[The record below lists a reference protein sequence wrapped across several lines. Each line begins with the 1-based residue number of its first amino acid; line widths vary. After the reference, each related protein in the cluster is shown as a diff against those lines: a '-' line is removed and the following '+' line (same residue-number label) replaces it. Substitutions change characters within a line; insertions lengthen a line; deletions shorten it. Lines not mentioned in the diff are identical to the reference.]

1 MARLEGTTINDRYEV
16 TTFLGRGGMA
26 EVYKAHDRHTG
37 RDVALKFLRDDLAED
52 RVFLRRFRREAQ
64 VLEQL
69 RHPNIM
75 AYYGFEESGDKAFI
89 VVEYVDGETLRRKLR
104 RLKSPLTIGQALS
117 ILKPVCEAL
126 EYAHSLDIY
135 HCDIKPANIMIQG
148 DGRVVLTDFS
158 IARMTGAATAT
169 SLTPGTPAYMAPEQC
184 RGQEVSAQTD
194 IYSLAVTLFEMITL
208 ERPFKGDT
216 ATIRGSANERIR
228 WEQIRRPAPSP
239 RVFNPDVPLTVA
251 RQIRIALSKK
261 PSARHASAMQFFQS
275 LLVPGVVTIDY
286 DWHWEALESRGP
298 DERLDEAETPST

>member
-1 MARLEGTTINDRYEV
+1 MPRLEGKIVNDRYQV
-16 TTFLGRGGMA
+16 STFLGRGGMA
-26 EVYKAHDRHTG
+26 DVYRARDRKTG
-37 RDVALKFLRDDLAED
+37 REVALKFLRDDLAED

-69 RHPNIM
+69 QHPNIM
-75 AYYGFEESGDKAFI
+75 AYYGFEESGDMAFI

-117 ILKPVCEAL
+117 ILKPISEAL

-148 DGRVVLTDFS
+148 DGRVVLTDFG
-158 IARMTGAATAT
+158 IARMTGVATAT

-184 RGQEVSAQTD
+184 RGQDVSAQTD

-239 RVFNPDVPLTVA
+239 RVFNPDIPLTVA
-251 RQIRIALSKK
+251 RQIRVALSKK

-275 LLVPGVVTIDY
+275 LLVPGVVNIDTA
-286 DWHWEALESRGP
+286 WHWEALEAHPGGERP
-298 DERLDEAETPST
+298 DEPETPSA

>member
-1 MARLEGTTINDRYEV
+1 MPRLEGKIINDRYQV
-16 TTFLGRGGMA
+16 STFLGRGGMA
-26 EVYKAHDRHTG
+26 DVYRAHARKTAREVT
-37 RDVALKFLRDDLAED
+37 LKFLRDDLAED

-69 RHPNIM
+69 QHPNIM
-75 AYYGFEESGDKAFI
+75 AYYGFEESGDMAFI

-117 ILKPVCEAL
+117 ILKPICEAL

-148 DGRVVLTDFS
+148 DGRVVLTDFG
-158 IARMTGAATAT
+158 IARITGAATAT

-194 IYSLAVTLFEMITL
+194 VYALAITLFEMITL

-239 RVFNPDVPLTVA
+239 RVFNPDIPLTVA
-251 RQIRIALSKK
+251 RQIRVALSKK

-275 LLVPGVVTIDY
+275 LLVPGVVAIDN
-286 DWHWEALESRGP
+286 DWHWEALEAHPGGERP
-298 DERLDEAETPST
+298 DEPETPSA